1 MGLVLEAFFC
11 LKWKGGGHVLE
22 KPPPCNKRGLGKAP
36 TNKTLIFFVAA
47 KIKEIFTLGR
57 QYPWPRPEMCPRC
70 HERAV
75 WGHGFVL
82 AYFDGFD
89 QGVLLRRYR
98 CPGCGCVIR
107 VRPEGYFS
115 RFQASIATIR
125 FSLSHRLRRGRWPP
139 HLSRSRQGHWLRA
152 LRRKSAAYLGQRW
165 SQGLM
170 VAFNWLFSRGII
182 PVSRSI

>member
-1 MGLVLEAFFC
+1 M
-11 LKWKGGGHVLE
+11 E
-22 KPPPCNKRGLGKAP
+22 KPPPCNTRGLGKAP
-36 TNKTLIFFVAA
+36 TNKTLIFLVGA
-47 KIKEIFTLGR
+47 KIKEIFALGR
-57 QYPWPRPEMCPRC
+57 DYPWPRPELCPRC

-107 VRPEGYFS
+107 LRPEGYFS

-125 FSLSHRLRRGRWPP
+125 FALSHRLRRGRWPP

-152 LRRKSAAYLGQRW
+152 LRRKAAAYLDQRW
-165 SQGLM
+165 RQGLIA
-170 VAFNWLFSRGII
+170 AFDRLVCCGII

>member
-1 MGLVLEAFFC
+1 MFVMEGRWPRIGETTALQQT
-11 LKWKGGGHVLE
+11 GPGQGPH
-22 KPPPCNKRGLGKAP
+22 
-36 TNKTLIFFVAA
+36 TNRTLIFFVAA
-47 KIKEIFTLGR
+47 KIKEIFALGR
-57 QYPWPRPEMCPRC
+57 HYPWPRPELCPRC

-107 VRPEGYFS
+107 LRPEGYFS

-152 LRRKSAAYLGQRW
+152 LRRKAAAYLDQRW
-165 SQGLM
+165 RQGLM
-170 VAFNWLFSRGII
+170 VAFERLLCRGTI